1 MFKSIFVLV
10 SILTCLNVYS
20 SCQKA
25 ESLIDGEF
33 VLTDMNG
40 GSALNVVFEK
50 TDEVNSD
57 FGDEAVIYNVSG
69 FSDLPKMGLVYVD
82 QDDISGCFLAFYNPS
97 NRRDAAFKVE
107 KIGQDQLTFS
117 IDDDGFKNE
126 AGILKKVTE

>member
-10 SILTCLNVYS
+10 SMLTCLNVYS

-82 QDDISGCFLAFYNPS
+82 QESSDEQQHI
-97 NRRDAAFKVE
+97 VE
-107 KIGQDQLTFS
+107 QQCK
-117 IDDDGFKNE
+117 E
-126 AGILKKVTE
+126 